1 MSTPLLEIFPPGED
15 RHLGQILLELTAVAL
30 RDGQVVERWV
40 SVKLI
45 SGAHK
50 CDIRLPDLLE
60 REHVREVGL
69 VNPRSLIDYTLSFK
83 AAELQ
88 SYVGG
93 VPHDHI
99 RASRRPCHVLEVL
112 SHQTVTAAG
121 VCRVND
127 CHLLLAVTSCIA
139 GLGAE
144 KPLLFQFISIHVFG
158 SQ

>member
-1 MSTPLLEIFPPGED
+1 M
-15 RHLGQILLELTAVAL
+15 
-30 RDGQVVERWV
+30 
-40 SVKLI
+40 
-45 SGAHK
+45 
-50 CDIRLPDLLE
+50 
-60 REHVREVGL
+60 GL

-144 KPLLFQFISIHVFG
+144 KPLKRLQIILFFSFLFQFISIHVFG